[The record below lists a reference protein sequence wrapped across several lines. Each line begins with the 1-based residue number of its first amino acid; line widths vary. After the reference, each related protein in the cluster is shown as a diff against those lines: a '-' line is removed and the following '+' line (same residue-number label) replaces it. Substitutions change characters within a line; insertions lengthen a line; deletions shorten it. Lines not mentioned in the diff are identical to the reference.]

1 MSKTVSKFALAV
13 SLVLAMALTFS
24 CSSDDGDKDG
34 GGSCNADF
42 GEVTIGTQTWAAK
55 NLNCNVGGSKCY
67 NNDPANCAKYGRL
80 YNWLTAMKSCPSGW
94 HLPTQAEWNTLSSYV
109 TSNGCSYCS
118 AAYLQVT
125 GFGFGTDDYSF
136 SALPGGLGRPDGSF
150 DYVRNDGYW
159 WSASED
165 DDDSNRAWRWH
176 MSISEAAIWNSGNKS
191 SLFSV
196 RCLQD

>member
-1 MSKTVSKFALAV
+1 MTSTSLMLSLCRLYNPLISSIQHRLANEIP
-13 SLVLAMALTFS
+13 L
-24 CSSDDGDKDG
+24 DKLPLL
-34 GGSCNADF
+34 SPN
-42 GEVTIGTQTWAAK
+42 GT
-55 NLNCNVGGSKCY
+55 
-67 NNDPANCAKYGRL
+67 YGRL

-136 SALPGGLGRPDGSF
+136 SALPGGIGKLDGSF
-150 DYVRNDGYW
+150 DYVGNDGYW
-159 WSASED
+159 WTASED
-165 DDDSNRAWRWH
+165 EDNSDRAWRLH
-176 MSISEAAIWNSGNKS
+176 MSLSESAFLNSSNKS